1 MLGPRYVLTPYQK
14 KLHEMDYQKHIKRL
28 ESIKKPVKKQ
38 VVEEKDT
45 VWRRTFSEVRVKH
58 NQFQNN
64 EKILSID
71 KNNQHLLDKLVK
83 ISRNQKPPVTNL
95 KTWNPHPGTLNT
107 FYRKRELE
115 RIALENESFARRL
128 ISQQGCFNRKRLD
141 QDFEKHQGLVKLVQK
156 VTSPTAENNIKL
168 SPIVSPTNKKKK
180 GFKIKKVKKNKTITE
195 TQDTLVTEQTQTKE
209 DHQVER
215 ETEVEKIPS
224 TNLNPLSQEVDS
236 TRKLSGKAPS
246 KDADEKQEVNNEEN
260 KEQNC
265 ESPLD
270 SKRVKID
277 DAQEG
282 NKDGGS
288 TSRKTSRSK
297 RSGTVQHSKNP
308 TQIKS
313 ERRGSG
319 SGDASE
325 LRIALSNDKEK
336 SQVNVTERGDK
347 IEKTQESG
355 KNVDGKEAKAED
367 ANEKKE
373 ENGQI
378 EKIEA
383 Q

>member
-1 MLGPRYVLTPYQK
+1 
-14 KLHEMDYQKHIKRL
+14 
-28 ESIKKPVKKQ
+28 
-38 VVEEKDT
+38 
-45 VWRRTFSEVRVKH
+45 
-58 NQFQNN
+58 
-64 EKILSID
+64 
-71 KNNQHLLDKLVK
+71 
-83 ISRNQKPPVTNL
+83 
-95 KTWNPHPGTLNT
+95 
-107 FYRKRELE
+107 
-115 RIALENESFARRL
+115 
-128 ISQQGCFNRKRLD
+128 
-141 QDFEKHQGLVKLVQK
+141 
-156 VTSPTAENNIKL
+156 
-168 SPIVSPTNKKKK
+168 
-180 GFKIKKVKKNKTITE
+180 
-195 TQDTLVTEQTQTKE
+195 
-209 DHQVER
+209 
-215 ETEVEKIPS
+215 
-224 TNLNPLSQEVDS
+224 
-236 TRKLSGKAPS
+236 
-246 KDADEKQEVNNEEN
+246 VNNEEN